1 MSVARHSITRR
12 HLLGATAAFTLAGA
26 SAAFA
31 NAISL
36 AELSGYLNQMQTAQ
50 SPFTQI
56 NSDGTVSTGTVYIHR
71 PGRVRFDYDD
81 DDLLVMAGG
90 SQVAIFDGRSSGP
103 PEQYPLAETPLRII
117 LERNV
122 NLGQS
127 GMVGEHSFDGT
138 STRVVARDPQR
149 PNIGSI
155 TLVFTPD
162 PIELRQWVITD
173 EGGAQTTV
181 ILGALEQGA
190 RIPARFFSI
199 PQEINS
205 RNGG

>member
-1 MSVARHSITRR
+1 MSITRR
-12 HLLGATAAFTLAGA
+12 NLLGATAAFTLAGT

-31 NAISL
+31 NAIPL
-36 AELSGYLNQMQTAQ
+36 AELSAYLNAMQTAE

-71 PGRVRFDYDD
+71 PGRVRFDYDG

-90 SQVAIFDGRSSGP
+90 SQVAIFDGRASGP
-103 PEQYPLAETPLRII
+103 PEQYPLSETPLRII

-127 GMVGEHSFDGT
+127 GMVTDHSFDGT
-138 STRVVARDPQR
+138 ATRVVARDPQR
-149 PNIGSI
+149 PNVGSI
-155 TLVFTPD
+155 ALVFTPN

-181 ILGALEQGA
+181 ILGALRQGGS
-190 RIPARFFSI
+190 IPASYFSI
-199 PQEINS
+199 PQEIS
-205 RNGG
+205 ARNRN

>member
-1 MSVARHSITRR
+1 MSINRR
-12 HLLGATAAFTLAGA
+12 ALLGATAAFALIGRAAHAQAIPLGDL
-26 SAAFA
+26 SA
-31 NAISL
+31 
-36 AELSGYLNQMQTAQ
+36 YLNSLVTAQ

-71 PGRVRFDYDD
+71 PGRVRFDYDG

-90 SQVAIFDGRSSGP
+90 SQVAIFDGRASGP
-103 PEQYPLAETPLRII
+103 PEQYPLDETPLRII
-117 LERNV
+117 LQRNV

-127 GMVGEHSFDGT
+127 GMVSEHAFDGT

-155 TLVFTPD
+155 TLVFTPN
-162 PIELRQWVITD
+162 PIELRQWIITD
-173 EGGAQTTV
+173 EGGSQTTV
-181 ILGALEQGA
+181 ILGALEQGGS
-190 RIPARFFSI
+190 IPARYFSI
-199 PQEINS
+199 PQEINA

>member
-1 MSVARHSITRR
+1 MSITRR
-12 HLLGATAAFTLAGA
+12 HLLGATAAFILAGT

-31 NAISL
+31 NAIPL
-36 AELSGYLNQMQTAQ
+36 AQLSGYLNAMQTAE

-71 PGRVRFDYDD
+71 PGRVRFDYDG

-90 SQVAIFDGRSSGP
+90 SQVAIFDGRASGP
-103 PEQYPLAETPLRII
+103 PEQYPLDQTPLRII
-117 LERNV
+117 LQRNV
-122 NLGQS
+122 DLGQS
-127 GMVGEHSFDGT
+127 GMVSEHSFDGT

-155 TLVFTPD
+155 TLVFTPN

-181 ILGALEQGA
+181 ILGALEQGG

-199 PQEINS
+199 PQEVNA
-205 RNGG
+205 RNGD

>member
-1 MSVARHSITRR
+1 MSITRR
-12 HLLGATAAFTLAGA
+12 TLLGSATAAALIPT
-26 SAAFA
+26 AARA
-31 NAISL
+31 DAIPL
-36 AELSGYLNQMQTAQ
+36 GQLSSYLNAMQTAQ

-71 PGRVRFDYDD
+71 PGRVRFDYDG

-90 SQVAIFDGRSSGP
+90 SQVAIFDGRASGP
-103 PEQYPLAETPLRII
+103 PEQYPLSETPLRII
-117 LERNV
+117 LQRNV

-127 GMVGEHSFDGT
+127 GMVSEHSFDGT
-138 STRVVARDPQR
+138 ATRVVARDPER

-155 TLVFTPD
+155 TLVFTPG
-162 PIELRQWVITD
+162 PELRQWIITD

-181 ILGALEQGA
+181 ILGALEQGG

-199 PQEINS
+199 PQEINA
-205 RNGG
+205 RNG

>member
-1 MSVARHSITRR
+1 MPITRR
-12 HLLGATAAFTLAGA
+12 TLLGTAAAAALIP

-31 NAISL
+31 NAIPL
-36 AELSGYLNQMQTAQ
+36 AQLSGYLNDMLTAQ

-56 NSDGTVSTGTVYIHR
+56 NADGTVSTGTVYIHR

-90 SQVAIFDGRSSGP
+90 SQVAIFDGRSTGP
-103 PEQYPLAETPLRII
+103 PEQYPLSETPLRII
-117 LERNV
+117 LQRNV

-127 GMVGEHSFDGT
+127 GMVSEHSFDGT

-162 PIELRQWVITD
+162 PIELRQWIITD
-173 EGGAQTTV
+173 EGGSETTV
-181 ILGALEQGA
+181 IFWALEQGG

-199 PQEINS
+199 PQEIS
-205 RNGG
+205 ARNG

>member
-1 MSVARHSITRR
+1 MPITRR
-12 HLLGATAAFTLAGA
+12 TLLGTAAAAALIP

-31 NAISL
+31 NAIPL
-36 AELSGYLNQMQTAQ
+36 AQLSGYLNDMLTAQ

-56 NSDGTVSTGTVYIHR
+56 NADGTVSTGTVYIHR

-90 SQVAIFDGRSSGP
+90 SQVAIFDGRSTGP
-103 PEQYPLAETPLRII
+103 PEQYPLSETPLRII
-117 LERNV
+117 LQRNV

-127 GMVGEHSFDGT
+127 GMVSEHSFDGT

-162 PIELRQWVITD
+162 PIELRQWIITD
-173 EGGAQTTV
+173 EGGSETTV
-181 ILGALEQGA
+181 ILGALEQGG

-199 PQEINS
+199 PQEIS
-205 RNGG
+205 ARNG

>member
-1 MSVARHSITRR
+1 MSISRR
-12 HLLGATAAFTLAGA
+12 KLLGATAAFSLVGT

-31 NAISL
+31 NAIPL
-36 AELSGYLNQMQTAQ
+36 AQLSGYLNEMLTAE
-50 SPFTQI
+50 SAFTQI

-71 PGRVRFDYDD
+71 PGRVRFDYDG

-90 SQVAIFDGRSSGP
+90 SQVAIFDGRASGP
-103 PEQYPLAETPLRII
+103 PEQYPLSETPLRII

-127 GMVGEHSFDGT
+127 GMVSEHSFDGT

-155 TLVFTPD
+155 TMVFTPN
-162 PIELRQWVITD
+162 PIELRQWIITD
-173 EGGAQTTV
+173 EGGSQTTV
-181 ILGALEQGA
+181 ILGALEQGG
-190 RIPARFFSI
+190 RIPARYFSI
-199 PQEINS
+199 PQEINA

>member
-1 MSVARHSITRR
+1 MSITRR
-12 HLLGATAAFTLAGA
+12 NLLGATAAFTLAGT

-31 NAISL
+31 NAIPL
-36 AELSGYLNQMQTAQ
+36 ADLSAYLNAMQTAE

-71 PGRVRFDYDD
+71 PGRVRFDYDG

-90 SQVAIFDGRSSGP
+90 SQVAIFDGRASGP
-103 PEQYPLAETPLRII
+103 PEQYPLSETPLRII

-127 GMVGEHSFDGT
+127 GMVSDHTFDGT
-138 STRVVARDPQR
+138 ATRVVARDPQR
-149 PNIGSI
+149 PNVGSI
-155 TLVFTPD
+155 ALVFTPN

-181 ILGALEQGA
+181 ILGALRQGGS
-190 RIPARFFSI
+190 IPASYFSI
-199 PQEINS
+199 PQEINA
-205 RNGG
+205 RNRN

>member
-1 MSVARHSITRR
+1 MSITRR
-12 HLLGATAAFTLAGA
+12 TLMGATAAFAAMGP

-31 NAISL
+31 NAIPL
-36 AELSGYLNQMQTAQ
+36 GDLSAYLNAMQTAE

-71 PGRVRFDYDD
+71 PGRVRFDYDG

-90 SQVAIFDGRSSGP
+90 SQVAIFDGRASGP
-103 PEQYPLAETPLRII
+103 PEQYPLDETPLRII
-117 LERNV
+117 LQRNV

-127 GMVGEHSFDGT
+127 GMVSEHSFDGT

-155 TLVFTPD
+155 TLVFTPN
-162 PIELRQWVITD
+162 PIELRQWIITD

-181 ILGALEQGA
+181 ILGALEQGG
-190 RIPARFFSI
+190 RIPARYFSI
-199 PQEINS
+199 PQEITA
-205 RNGG
+205 RNGN

>member
-1 MSVARHSITRR
+1 MSITRR
-12 HLLGATAAFTLAGA
+12 TLLGSATAAALTP

-31 NAISL
+31 NAIPL
-36 AELSGYLNQMQTAQ
+36 GDLSAYLNAMLTAE

-71 PGRVRFDYDD
+71 PGRVRFDYDG

-90 SQVAIFDGRSSGP
+90 SQVAIFDGRASGP
-103 PEQYPLAETPLRII
+103 PEQYPLDETPLRII
-117 LERNV
+117 LQRNV

-127 GMVGEHSFDGT
+127 GMVSEHSFDGT

-155 TLVFTPD
+155 TLVFTPN
-162 PIELRQWVITD
+162 PIELRQWIITD

-181 ILGALEQGA
+181 ILGALEQGG
-190 RIPARFFSI
+190 RIPARYFSI
-199 PQEINS
+199 PQEITA
-205 RNGG
+205 RNGN

>member
-1 MSVARHSITRR
+1 MSITRR
-12 HLLGATAAFTLAGA
+12 VLLGTVAAALVMPTAV
-26 SAAFA
+26 FA
-31 NAISL
+31 QAIPL
-36 AELSGYLNQMQTAQ
+36 GQLSSYLNAMQTAE

-71 PGRVRFDYDD
+71 PGRVRFDYDG

-90 SQVAIFDGRSSGP
+90 GQVAIFDGRASGP
-103 PEQYPLAETPLRII
+103 PEQYPLNETPLRII
-117 LERNV
+117 LQRNV

-138 STRVVARDPQR
+138 STRVVARDPAR

-155 TLVFTPD
+155 TLVFTPG
-162 PIELRQWVITD
+162 PELRQWIITD

-181 ILGALEQGA
+181 ILGALEQGG
-190 RIPARFFSI
+190 RIPARYFSI
-199 PQEINS
+199 PQEINA
-205 RNGG
+205 RNGR

>member
-1 MSVARHSITRR
+1 MSITRR
-12 HLLGATAAFTLAGA
+12 TLLGTAVAAA
-26 SAAFA
+26 AIPSAAFA
-31 NAISL
+31 NAIPL
-36 AELSGYLNQMQTAQ
+36 AQLSSYLNAMQTAE

-71 PGRVRFDYDD
+71 PGRVRFDYDG

-90 SQVAIFDGRSSGP
+90 SQVAIFDGRASGP
-103 PEQYPLAETPLRII
+103 PEQYPLSETPLRII
-117 LERNV
+117 LQRNV

-127 GMVGEHSFDGT
+127 GMVSEHSFDGT
-138 STRVVARDPQR
+138 STRVVARDPER

-155 TLVFTPD
+155 TLVFTPG
-162 PIELRQWVITD
+162 PELRQWIITD

-181 ILGALEQGA
+181 ILGALEQGG

-199 PQEINS
+199 PQEINA

>member
-1 MSVARHSITRR
+1 MSITRR
-12 HLLGATAAFTLAGA
+12 NLLGATAAFTLAGT

-31 NAISL
+31 NAIPL
-36 AELSGYLNQMQTAQ
+36 ADLSAYLNAMQTAE

-71 PGRVRFDYDD
+71 PGRVRFDYDG

-90 SQVAIFDGRSSGP
+90 SQVAIFDGRASGP
-103 PEQYPLAETPLRII
+103 PEQYPLSETPLRII

-122 NLGQS
+122 NLSQS
-127 GMVGEHSFDGT
+127 GMVTDHTFDGT
-138 STRVVARDPQR
+138 ATRVVARDPQR
-149 PNIGSI
+149 PNVGSI
-155 TLVFTPD
+155 ALVFTPN

-181 ILGALEQGA
+181 ILGALRQGG
-190 RIPARFFSI
+190 RIPAGYFSI
-199 PQEINS
+199 PQEINA
-205 RNGG
+205 RNGN

>member
-1 MSVARHSITRR
+1 MPINRR
-12 HLLGATAAFTLAGA
+12 LLLGA

-31 NAISL
+31 LMGTAAHAQAIPL
-36 AELSGYLNQMQTAQ
+36 ADLSAYLNGIRTAQ

-71 PGRVRFDYDD
+71 PGRVRFDYDG

-90 SQVAIFDGRSSGP
+90 SQVAIFDGRASGP
-103 PEQYPLAETPLRII
+103 PEQYPLDQTPLRII
-117 LERNV
+117 LQRDV

-138 STRVVARDPQR
+138 ATRVVARDPER

-162 PIELRQWVITD
+162 PIELRQWIITD
-173 EGGAQTTV
+173 EGGSQTTV
-181 ILGALEQGA
+181 VLGALELGGS
-190 RIPARFFSI
+190 IPARYFSI
-199 PQEINS
+199 SQEITA
-205 RNGG
+205 RNGR